1 MRFTEEKFYFRSK
14 ARFIWLFLLLA
25 PTISYGAEDLLYL
38 EAQGVG
44 GYSSAE
50 KKVVHHSADK
60 DMVMQ
65 KNSVGFDYVKKL
77 STATKEVG
85 TLALQARTAYD
96 DAENKVQLQIYNAYT
111 KIKTSGTSET
121 SGTSPGNFWLG
132 HNRTAFGLGSY
143 FSTHGHL
150 LQPLSMEG
158 FGFDRDW
165 GAGYEKDTKNG
176 DVKLALTTGSGMSLR
191 TNDDSWLAT
200 SRVSKGILNS
210 DNYTI
215 GFSAMRGKSFDVMGY
230 KILDHMPK
238 EIFLLGTDLAFNTN
252 NIEHKMEIDFGKRD
266 RDPAFAALYRIGF
279 NFLEEDRLKFELQT
293 LYTKKEETEKRAI
306 DGGISY
312 IITADLTGRFMYER
326 SRIRDSFAQRTTD
339 NRFIFQLYYYFKFQ

>member
-1 MRFTEEKFYFRSK
+1 MKFTEEKFYFRFK
-14 ARFIWLFLLLA
+14 AFLIWLFFLLT

-65 KNSVGFDYVKKL
+65 KSSVGFDYVKKL

-85 TLALQARTAYD
+85 TVALQARTAYD
-96 DAENKVQLQIYNAYT
+96 DDGNKAQLQIYNAYT
-111 KIKTSGTSET
+111 KAKTSA
-121 SGTSPGNFWLG
+121 GNFWLG

-165 GAGYEKDTKNG
+165 GTGYEKDTENG
-176 DVKLALTTGSGMSLR
+176 DVKLALTTGSGMSLH
-191 TNDDSWLAT
+191 TSDNNWLAT
-200 SRVSKGILNS
+200 SRISKGILNS

-215 GFSAMRGKSFDVMGY
+215 GFSAMRGRILDVMGY

-238 EIFLLGTDLAFNTN
+238 EIFLLGSDLAFNTN
-252 NIEHKMEIDFGKRD
+252 NIEHKIEIDFGKRD
-266 RDPAFAALYRIGF
+266 RDPTFAALYRIGF

-293 LYTKKEETEKRAI
+293 LYTKKEKAEKRAI

-326 SRIRDSFAQRTTD
+326 SLLRDSLAQRTTD